1 MDRRTLH
8 AKAKTMNQLLP
19 PIAQTLVNLD
29 LVQRDDLVE
38 ISKVNRSSK
47 EIIRAVFAKRLISSS
62 DLSKEF
68 SNRFGTPLFD
78 IQALNPAYFPTDL
91 IELKLVER
99 HMVLPFYRHGKN
111 LFVAMVDPTNKT
123 ALDEIKFYTGMQ
135 IVPIQVELHAL
146 EKVIN
151 VLLESYS
158 GSLEDFLAEGD
169 VELDISDDD
178 ELEDNEVDFDPND
191 APIVKYVNKI
201 LVDAINRGASDIHVE
216 PFERELRIRFRID
229 GILHPIT
236 TQPIS
241 FAPRI
246 TARIKIISK
255 LDIAERRVPQDG
267 RVKLKLSKTKAYDFR
282 VNTLPTVYGEKVV
295 MRILDSSA
303 ANLDLT
309 TLGFTEKQL
318 DLYKSVVRRPYGMV
332 LITGPTGSGKTV
344 TLYSAL
350 NMLNTPSKNI
360 STVEDPVEIQLQG
373 ITQVNINEKANLGF
387 ASALRAFLRQDQDII
402 MLGEIRDLETAEI
415 AIKASQTGH
424 MVLSTLHTND
434 APSTLTRLLNMGV
447 PAFNVASAVH
457 LIVAQ
462 RLVRK
467 LCVDCRKPVYFPKKV
482 LVEAGFKDE
491 NLEDLHLFQA
501 DEKGCSNCTEGY
513 RGRLGVFQVMPISE
527 AIKTLI
533 MNGCTEQDIELQAD
547 QEGTLDLR
555 ASGLQKVRDGLT
567 SLEEI
572 ERVTNV

>member
-1 MDRRTLH
+1 
-8 AKAKTMNQLLP
+8 MNQLLP
-19 PIAQTLVNLD
+19 PIAQTLANLD
-29 LVQRDDLVE
+29 LVPRDDLVQ
-38 ISKVNRSSK
+38 ISANNRDSK
-47 EIIRAVFAKRLISSS
+47 DIIKAVFSRQLITSTA
-62 DLSKEF
+62 LSKEL
-68 SNRFGTPLFD
+68 STRFGTPLFD
-78 IQALNPAYFPTDL
+78 LEALDPRSFPSDL

-99 HMVLPFYRHGKN
+99 HLVLPFYRHGKN

-135 IVPIQVELHAL
+135 IIPIQVELAAL
-146 EKVIN
+146 ETVIN
-151 VLLESYS
+151 GLLEDDG
-158 GSLEDFLAEGD
+158 GSLEEFLGEGE
-169 VELDISDDD
+169 VELDISEEDTLEEKD
-178 ELEDNEVDFDPND
+178 ELDFDPND

-216 PFERELRIRFRID
+216 PFEKEIRIRFRID
-229 GILHPIT
+229 GILHSIT

-246 TARIKIISK
+246 TARIKIIAK

-267 RVKLKLSKTKAYDFR
+267 RVKLKISKNKAFDFR

-303 ANLDLT
+303 ANLDLSI
-309 TLGFTEKQL
+309 LGFTEEQL
-318 DLYKSVVRRPYGMV
+318 ALYKLVVHRPYGMV

-350 NMLNTPSKNI
+350 NTLNTPTKNI
-360 STVEDPVEIQLQG
+360 STVEDPVEIQLPG
-373 ITQVNINEKANLGF
+373 ITQVNINEKANLDF
-387 ASALRAFLRQDQDII
+387 AGALRAFLRQDPDII

-434 APSTLTRLLNMGV
+434 APSTLTRMLNMGV

-467 LCVDCRKPVYFPKKV
+467 LCPHCRKEVSLPDKV
-482 LVEAGFKDE
+482 LIEAGFRDD
-491 NLEDLHLFQA
+491 DLSALQLFEA
-501 DEKGCSNCTEGY
+501 DQRGCSNCTEGY
-513 RGRLGVFQVMPISE
+513 RGRIGVFQVMPISE
-527 AIKTLI
+527 EIKTLI
-533 MNGCTEQDIELQAD
+533 MQGCTEQDIEQQAHR
-547 QEGTLDLR
+547 EGTLDLR
-555 ASGLQKVRDGLT
+555 ASGLQKVRDGIT

>member
-1 MDRRTLH
+1 M
-8 AKAKTMNQLLP
+8 LP
-19 PIAQTLVNLD
+19 SIAQTLVNL
-29 LVQRDDLVE
+29 E
-38 ISKVNRSSK
+38 IVK
-47 EIIRAVFAKRLISSS
+47 EEELAPLAQNNSDTAEFMQAMFDRKIISSS
-62 DLSKEF
+62 NLSKEL

-78 IQALNPAYFPTDL
+78 LESIDSKFIPREL
-91 IELKLVER
+91 IEMKIVEK
-99 HMVLPFYRHGKN
+99 HFVLPIYKHGKN
-111 LFVAMVDPTNKT
+111 LFVAMLDPTNKS
-123 ALDEIKFYTGMQ
+123 ALDEIKFYTGLQ
-135 IVPIQVELHAL
+135 ILPIQVELAG
-146 EKVIN
+146 
-151 VLLESYS
+151 LLKLIASLKEDDD
-158 GSLEDFLAEGD
+158 GSLEEFLGEGD
-169 VELDISDDD
+169 IELDVADD
-178 ELEDNEVDFDPND
+178 EEDARNEVDFDPND

-201 LVDAINRGASDIHVE
+201 LVDAINRGASDIHIE
-216 PFERELRIRFRID
+216 PFERELRVRFRID
-229 GILHPIT
+229 GILHKIT

-267 RVKLKLSKTKAYDFR
+267 RVKLKISKSKAYDFR
-282 VNTLPTVYGEKVV
+282 VSTLPTVYGEKVV

-309 TLGFTEKQL
+309 TLGFTEEQL
-318 DLYKSVVRRPYGMV
+318 ALYKQVVHRPYGMV

-350 NMLNTPSKNI
+350 SMLNTPAKNI
-360 STVEDPVEIQLQG
+360 STVEDPVEIQLPG
-373 ITQVNINEKANLGF
+373 ITQVNINEKANLSF
-387 ASALRAFLRQDQDII
+387 AGTLRAFLRQDPDII

-467 LCVDCRKPVYFPKKV
+467 LCPHCKKPLTLPEKV
-482 LVEAGFKDE
+482 LLDFGFEKE
-491 NLEDLHLFQA
+491 EIPELSLFKA
-501 DEKGCSNCTEGY
+501 NELGCSNCTEGY
-513 RGRLGVFQVMPISE
+513 RGRAGVFQVMPVSE
-527 AIKTLI
+527 KIKTII
-533 MNGCTEQDIELQAD
+533 MEGGTELNIEQAAFS
-547 QEGTLDLR
+547 EGTKDLR
-555 ASGLQKVRDGLT
+555 ASGLLKVKDGIT

>member
-1 MDRRTLH
+1 M
-8 AKAKTMNQLLP
+8 
-19 PIAQTLVNLD
+19 
-29 LVQRDDLVE
+29 
-38 ISKVNRSSK
+38 
-47 EIIRAVFAKRLISSS
+47 
-62 DLSKEF
+62 
-68 SNRFGTPLFD
+68 
-78 IQALNPAYFPTDL
+78 
-91 IELKLVER
+91 ER
-99 HMVLPFYRHGKN
+99 HHVLPFYKRGKH
-111 LFVAMVDPTNKT
+111 LFVAVVDPTNKT
-123 ALDEIKFYTGMQ
+123 ALDEIKFYTGLQ
-135 IVPIQVELHAL
+135 IVPIQVELSAL
-146 EKVIN
+146 DYLIEK
-151 VLLESYS
+151 LEQSDDQ
-158 GSLEDFLAEGD
+158 SLEDFLDGD
-169 VELDISDDD
+169 DIDLDI
-178 ELEDNEVDFDPND
+178 EDQDGDSEKDSLDFDPND

-201 LVDAINRGASDIHVE
+201 LIDAINRGVSDIHIE

-229 GILHPIT
+229 GILHKIT

-267 RVKLKLSKTKAYDFR
+267 RVKLKLSKSKAFDFR
-282 VNTLPTVYGEKVV
+282 VSTLPTVYGEKVV
-295 MRILDSSA
+295 MRILDSSS

-309 TLGFTEKQL
+309 ILGFTDEQLAVYKQ
-318 DLYKSVVRRPYGMV
+318 VVHRPYGMV

-350 NMLNTPSKNI
+350 SMLNTPSKNI
-360 STVEDPVEIQLQG
+360 STVEDPVEIQLPG
-373 ITQVNINEKANLGF
+373 ITQVNINEKANLSF
-387 ASALRAFLRQDQDII
+387 AGALRAFLRQDPDII

-467 LCVDCRKPVYFPKKV
+467 LCQNCKLETSLPEKV
-482 LVEAGFKDE
+482 LLEAGFVQAE
-491 NLEDLHLFQA
+491 ISELSLFKA
-501 DEKGCSNCTEGY
+501 NERGCANCTEGY
-513 RGRLGVFQVMPISE
+513 KGRAGVFQVMAVTE
-527 AIKTLI
+527 KIKTII
-533 MNGCTEQDIELQAD
+533 MEGGTEQDIEQAASE
-547 QEGTLDLR
+547 EGTLDLR
-555 ASGLQKVRDGLT
+555 SSGLLKVKEGIT

>member
-1 MDRRTLH
+1 MTE
-8 AKAKTMNQLLP
+8 LLP
-19 PIAQTLVNLD
+19 HVAQTLSNLELVPRAD
-29 LVQRDDLVE
+29 LEE
-38 ISKVNRSSK
+38 ISKHHTESK
-47 EIIRAVFAKRLISSS
+47 DIIREVFKRNLISSAT
-62 DLSKEF
+62 LSKEF

-78 IQALNPAYFPTDL
+78 LSSLDPAYYPNDL

-99 HMVLPFYRHGKN
+99 HLVLPFYRHGKN

-123 ALDEIKFYTGMQ
+123 ALEEIKFYTGMQ
-135 IVPIQVELHAL
+135 IIPIQVELHAI

-151 VLLESYS
+151 LLEEESG
-158 GSLEDFLAEGD
+158 GSLEDFLGDD
-169 VELDISDDD
+169 VELDIAEDDS
-178 ELEDNEVDFDPND
+178 LEKKSEFDFDPNE

-216 PFERELRIRFRID
+216 PFEKELRIRFRID
-229 GILHPIT
+229 GILHPVT
-236 TQPIS
+236 SQPIS
-241 FAPRI
+241 FASRI
-246 TARIKIISK
+246 TARIKIIAK

-267 RVKLKLSKTKAYDFR
+267 RVKLKISKNRAFDFR

-295 MRILDSSA
+295 MRILDSSS
-303 ANLDLT
+303 ANLDLE
-309 TLGFTEKQL
+309 TLGFNTDQL
-318 DLYKSVVRRPYGMV
+318 NTYKKIVQRPYGMV

-350 NMLNTPSKNI
+350 SMLNSPGKNI
-360 STVEDPVEIQLQG
+360 STVEDPVEILLDG
-373 ITQVNINEKANLGF
+373 ITQVNINEKAHLNF
-387 ASALRAFLRQDQDII
+387 ANTLRAFLRQDPDII

-462 RLVRK
+462 RLIRK
-467 LCVDCRKPVYFPKKV
+467 LCTSCKQKIDLPEKV
-482 LVEAGFKDE
+482 LVDAGFK
-491 NLEDLHLFQA
+491 EDSLKDLNLFQA
-501 DEKGCSNCTEGY
+501 NEKGCDNCTEGY
-513 RGRLGVFQVMPISE
+513 RGRAGIFQVMPVSE
-527 AIKTLI
+527 EIKTLI
-533 MNGCTEQDIELQAD
+533 MQGCTEQDIEHQAAA
-547 QEGTLDLR
+547 EGTLDLR
-555 ASGLQKVRDGLT
+555 GSGLQKVREGIT

>member
-1 MDRRTLH
+1 
-8 AKAKTMNQLLP
+8 MNQLLH
-19 PIAQTLVNLD
+19 PIAQTLSNLD
-29 LVQRDDLVE
+29 LVQREDLVE
-38 ISKVNRSSK
+38 ISRHNTQSK
-47 EIIRAVFAKRLISSS
+47 EIIKAVFDKNLISSAE
-62 DLSKEF
+62 LSKEL

-78 IQALNPAYFPTDL
+78 IEALDPSVFPLDL
-91 IELKLVER
+91 IEFKLVER
-99 HMVLPFYRHGKN
+99 HLVLPFYRHGKN

-123 ALDEIKFYTGMQ
+123 ALDEIKFYTGLQ
-135 IVPIQVELHAL
+135 VIPIQVELHAL
-146 EKVIN
+146 EN
-151 VLLESYS
+151 VVEALLEEQE
-158 GSLEDFLAEGD
+158 GSLEDFLGEGD
-169 VELDISDDD
+169 IELDISEEDGDGDKDD
-178 ELEDNEVDFDPND
+178 VDFDPNE

-201 LVDAINRGASDIHVE
+201 LVDAINRGASDIHIE
-216 PFERELRIRFRID
+216 PFERELRVRFRID
-229 GILHPIT
+229 GILHSVT

-241 FAPRI
+241 FAARI
-246 TARIKIISK
+246 TARIKIIAK

-267 RVKLKLSKTKAYDFR
+267 RVKLKISKTKAYDFR

-295 MRILDSSA
+295 MRILDSSS

-309 TLGFTEKQL
+309 TLGFSEHQLASYKQ
-318 DLYKSVVRRPYGMV
+318 VVHRPYGMV

-350 NMLNTPSKNI
+350 NMLNEPSKNI
-360 STVEDPVEIQLQG
+360 STVEDPVEIQLPG

-387 ASALRAFLRQDQDII
+387 ADSLRAFLRQDPDII

-467 LCVDCRKPVYFPKKV
+467 LCTSCKKPVTLPEKV
-482 LVEAGFKDE
+482 LLEAGFKQEDIGE
-491 NLEDLHLFQA
+491 LEIFQA
-501 DEKGCSNCTEGY
+501 EEKGCASCTEGY
-513 RGRLGVFQVMPISE
+513 RGRTGVFQVMPISE
-527 AIKTLI
+527 EIKTLI
-533 MNGCTEQDIELQAD
+533 MQGCTEQDIEQ
-547 QEGTLDLR
+547 QTKREGTLDLR
-555 ASGLQKVRDGLT
+555 ASGLAKVREGIT